1 MVLDEFILQPP
12 SFCLR
17 VHFSGG
23 WSADPR
29 CWKCCF
35 SNKHT
40 WFICCCFLFFFN
52 KCAVNVCVFFH
63 PSSISSWDP
72 RKENC
77 LWRETCILIM
87 LPSGKLAWQW
97 KSTFSNRKYIFKWWI
112 FHCYVSFLEGILCL
126 FFWGAASKIH
136 ALRFIIWVDQPKRF
150 QRAWDCFLGKFSVP
164 TATPKNPIFSAMPN
178 IGFLFINPL
187 WMLTGFNTRTGVVS
201 DPCCG
206 EVLHPISSCIFH
218 CIKSLTYLIHK
229 KHASKSYV
237 LVKNDICIRKGFT
250 IHFGYARTLLGFVV
264 LGDVLLCTVV
274 NHHQTT
280 IWVFVTYSKHLKQIP
295 IIWKLP
301 CVFFYRV

>member
-1 MVLDEFILQPP
+1 MFVF
-12 SFCLR
+12 
-17 VHFSGG
+17 
-23 WSADPR
+23 
-29 CWKCCF
+29 
-35 SNKHT
+35 
-40 WFICCCFLFFFN
+40 
-52 KCAVNVCVFFH
+52 FFH

-87 LPSGKLAWQW
+87 LPSGKLTWQW

-112 FHCYVSFLEGILCL
+112 FHCYVSFLEGVLYL

-150 QRAWDCFLGKFSVP
+150 QRAWAPLPRILFFSCH
-164 TATPKNPIFSAMPN
+164 AKHWIPIYQSLMNAKK
-178 IGFLFINPL
+178 
-187 WMLTGFNTRTGVVS
+187 GFNNRTGVVS

-218 CIKSLTYLIHK
+218 CIKSLTYLIHQK
-229 KHASKSYV
+229 NASKSYV
-237 LVKNDICIRKGFT
+237 LVKNDICIRTGFT
-250 IHFGYARTLLGFVV
+250 IHFGYAPTLLGFVV

-280 IWVFVTYSKHLKQIP
+280 IWAFVTFSKHLKQIP